1 MGDRILG
8 YRPRAMGDGKRKV
21 KGDGVLK
28 SLREL
33 REGMGTSR

>member
-28 SLREL
+28 SLRD
-33 REGMGTSR
+33 RAIIK